1 MTIHSKPVFG
11 KLILAAAFAGALA
24 TSAAAATDL
33 KTTLSGGEK
42 GDPKGGGSAT
52 VKVDTDK
59 GEVCYK
65 VTATGIAPATMAH
78 IHKAPAGQNGPVA
91 VPFAAPA
98 NNVSEGCATV
108 TKDVA
113 AAIVADPAGY
123 YVNVHNAAFP
133 GGAVRGQLSK

>member
-1 MTIHSKPVFG
+1 MTITS

-33 KTTLSGGEK
+33 KATLSGGDK
-42 GDPKGGGSAT
+42 GDPKGGGAAT

-65 VTATGIAPATMAH
+65 LTVTGIAPATMAH
-78 IHKAPAGQNGPVA
+78 IHKAPAGQSGPVA
-91 VPFAAPA
+91 VPFAAPTSGS
-98 NNVSEGCATV
+98 SEGCASV

>member
-1 MTIHSKPVFG
+1 MTITS

-24 TSAAAATDL
+24 TSAAAATNL
-33 KTTLSGGEK
+33 KATLSGGDK
-42 GDPKGGGSAT
+42 GDPKGGGSAS

-65 VTATGIAPATMAH
+65 VTVNGIAAATMAH

-91 VPFAAPA
+91 VPLTAPSSGS
-98 NNVSEGCATV
+98 SEGCATV
-108 TKDVA
+108 AKDVA

>member
-1 MTIHSKPVFG
+1 MTIHT

-33 KTTLSGGEK
+33 KATLSGGEK
-42 GDPKGGGSAT
+42 GDPKGGGSAS
-52 VKVDTDK
+52 VKVDADK

-65 VTATGIAPATMAH
+65 LTATGIAPATMAH

-91 VPFAAPA
+91 VPLTAPTGGS
-98 NNVSEGCATV
+98 SEGCAPV
-108 TKDVA
+108 AKDVA